1 MEFDKVVRK
10 RKSSNQFSGKKVSW
24 KDVLEAIDL
33 ANQGPF
39 AGNHN
44 NLHFLIVE
52 ELNTIKDLANCCE
65 QSWISNSNILIV
77 VCSDDTHLEDLY
89 GERGRIYSRQQAGAA
104 IQTLLLAL
112 TDLGI
117 SSCWVGAY
125 TDEFVKQKLK
135 IPQHINIEAIIPVG
149 YEKKMPGDEK
159 KKKKELESVLYW
171 EEWKNSRRATLFEES
186 KEDYNPPSQ

>member
-1 MEFDKVVRK
+1 MEFERVVKK
-10 RKSSNQFSGKKVSW
+10 RKSVRRFSGKKASW

-44 NLHFLIVE
+44 NLNFLIVE
-52 ELNTIKDLANCCE
+52 NKETIKDLANCCE
-65 QSWISNSNILIV
+65 QSWVSNSGLLVV
-77 VCSDDTHLEDLY
+77 VCSDDSKLEDLY

-112 TDLGI
+112 TDLGL

-125 TDEFVKQKLK
+125 TDEFVKQRLK
-135 IPQHINIEAIIPVG
+135 IPQHVQVEAIIPVG
-149 YEKKMPGDEK
+149 YEKKMPGQEK

-171 EEWKNSRRATLFEES
+171 EKWKNSYRPKLFEED
-186 KEDYNPPSQ
+186 EADYRPS